1 MAIRTSKF
9 VVAPLRGI
17 DQRWES
23 KPNYAQEIL
32 NMTWN
37 DQDSWRTS
45 AGYDRISQE
54 TIPVTETEVTPSTQD
69 EVISDDVIIGPST
82 TPATAVTTSTPS
94 SATAVDPYDTNAA
107 PNSLF
112 MHTTHSNALQ
122 YLVYEDRD
130 GRLLFFNGSKPTAPF
145 DIVKHID
152 NTSYDGSVS
161 GITRSSKGQDVSMTS
176 STVFGNGLYL
186 TNGLDAP
193 VVFDGRKAM
202 RAGYS
207 GRAGSPDPQISG
219 FKSMIRDDS
228 GFGVGY
234 KHDLDSADLPE
245 MYNLQ
250 YRYYVSFVNE
260 RGQESPLSIS
270 ARINDETGVD
280 GIIEANKIIEGVKK
294 DGLYGKLITVSIP
307 TGPAGTVARRIYRT
321 QNIVSPDGTLQEI
334 EYGRSFYFLVEIQDN
349 VTPMYVDST
358 EDILLGALVDKDDFG
373 PFPTSIEFAK
383 VFKNTM
389 FIAERGNPLV
399 FYSRPNNPEVFPK
412 NNLFNLSDSVSSRIT
427 GMHVTRN
434 SLIVFKTRGIF
445 LIKGDPSNGFFS
457 QTLTTDIGCEC
468 AESVQEVPGLGVVFL
483 SNDGIYVLEGAL
495 ENTGTQT
502 RFVKLSQ
509 TLRGLFKR
517 LNIEYARK
525 FRSVVYQRDREY
537 WLSVCL
543 DDETTPTTV
552 LKFAYECG
560 AWSVY
565 ENFMTAGMVTTPDER
580 GYLFSAGPS
589 TNETTAAKGLFVY
602 GLGNLKFGVSPFTS
616 SYETVNI
623 SPNSVY
629 ENFSPVRIQARLIGY
644 GHEVELSVITNR
656 EVNVVATTA
665 TTQALRPLEDFQFPV
680 FDSVNYDTGKEYKEH
695 RPIVSRYDI
704 STMHKGPVNE
714 LRLKFTSSQEFE
726 MANYDLEA
734 RVGGA
739 RDVINLTSKF
749 GGTVTR

>member
-23 KPNYAQEIL
+23 KPNYAQEIID
-32 NMTWN
+32 MTWN

-45 AGYDRISQE
+45 AGYDRIAQDLVVTIETVVSQ
-54 TIPVTETEVTPSTQD
+54 STQD
-69 EVISDDVIIGPST
+69 IVSTGDVVIGPST
-82 TPATAVTTSTPS
+82 VPTASTTTFTQS
-94 SATAVDPYDTNAA
+94 STNAINAYDVQSA

-130 GRLLFFNGSKPTAPF
+130 GRLLYFNGSKPTAPF
-145 DIVKHID
+145 EVLTHID
-152 NTSYDGSVS
+152 GTDYDGTTS
-161 GITRSSKGQDVSMTS
+161 GITRSSKGQDVSSTS

-186 TNGLDAP
+186 TNGQDAP

-207 GRAGSPDPQISG
+207 GRASTPDPQISG
-219 FKSMIRDDS
+219 YKSMIRDDS

-234 KHDLDSADLPE
+234 KHDLNEVDLPQ
-245 MYNLQ
+245 MYNFQ
-250 YRYYVSFVNE
+250 FRYYISFVNE
-260 RGQESPLSIS
+260 RGQESPMSLP
-270 ARINDETGVD
+270 ARINDSTGTP
-280 GIIEANKIIEGVKK
+280 GIIVADKIIEGTSN
-294 DGLYGKLITVSIP
+294 DGEYGKLITIALSK
-307 TGPAGTVARRIYRT
+307 GPAGTVARRIYRT
-321 QNIVSPDGTLQEI
+321 QNVVSPDGSLQEI
-334 EYGRSFYFLVEIQDN
+334 QYGRTFYFLDEIQDN
-349 VTPMYVDST
+349 VTTMYIDAS
-358 EDILLGALVDKDDFG
+358 EDILLGAQVNADDFG

-389 FIAERGNPLV
+389 FIAEHGNALV

-412 NNLFNLSDSVSSRIT
+412 SNIFNLSDSVSSRIT
-427 GMHVTRN
+427 GLHVTRN
-434 SLIVFKTRGIF
+434 SLIVFKTRGIY
-445 LIKGDPSNGFFS
+445 LIKGDPVNGFYS
-457 QTLTTDIGCEC
+457 QTLTTDIGCEV
-468 AESVQEVPGLGVVFL
+468 AESVQEVPGLGVIFM
-483 SNDGIYVLEGAL
+483 SNDGVYVLEGAL

-509 TLRGLFKR
+509 TLRGIFKR
-517 LNIEYARK
+517 VNIEYARK
-525 FRSVVYQRDREY
+525 FRSAIYQRDREY

-543 DDETTPTTV
+543 DGETTPSTV

-565 ENFMTAGMVTTPDER
+565 TDFMTAGMVTTTDER
-580 GYLFSAGPS
+580 GYLYSAGPS
-589 TNETTAAKGLFVY
+589 TDGTTAAKGLFVY
-602 GLGNLKFGVSPFTS
+602 GLGNLKFGVSSFSS

-629 ENFSPVRIQARLIGY
+629 ENFSPVRVQARLIGY

-665 TTQALRPLEDFQFPV
+665 TTQAVRPLEDFQFPV
-680 FDSVNYDTGKEYKEH
+680 FDSTNYDTGKEYKEH
-695 RPIVSRYDI
+695 RPVVSRYDF

-714 LRLKFTSSQEFE
+714 LRLKFTSSNEFE
-726 MANYDLEA
+726 IMNYDLEA

-739 RDVINLTSKF
+739 RDVVNLTSKF